1 MNMKRILLP
10 VFLGLAIIVPFISQD
25 RTFLTILILCF
36 FHAYLALCW
45 NLIGGFGGQ
54 ISLGHGIFYGIGA
67 YMTAALFIYNGV
79 SPWIGM
85 LIGAVAATVSAYL
98 IGLCTFNFR
107 ISGIFFVLVTL
118 ALTQICNEVVKQIGF
133 LGLSEGLSLPVSMGW
148 RTFQFRDKNEYYYII
163 LAFLVFIIFL
173 SHMIKKSR
181 LGYNLRAIREDEDT
195 AAASGVDPKRTKNLI
210 FMISAFFTAIGASF
224 YLQFAFFID
233 PDSTF
238 NFQLNIFLVLCAV
251 IGGIGTI
258 TGPVLG
264 AFFYVLLAE
273 TFRFLPIES
282 QNAAAMSKIVF
293 SLIMMCIMIIS
304 PRGIVGT
311 KAYQWVLQK
320 ISQGDRQPD
329 GDAAAY
335 DGKH

>member
-1 MNMKRILLP
+1 MRMNRVVLP
-10 VFLGLAIIVPFISQD
+10 GLLGLAIIAPFFIQD
-25 RTFLTILILCF
+25 RMFLTIMILCF

-54 ISLGHGIFYGIGA
+54 VSLGHGIFYGIGA
-67 YMTAALFIYNGV
+67 YATAALFIYHGV

-85 LIGAVAATVSAYL
+85 FVGAIIATISAYL

-118 ALTQICNEVVKQIGF
+118 ALTQICNEVIKQIGF
-133 LGLSEGLSLPVSMGW
+133 LGMSEGLSLPVSMGW
-148 RTFQFRDKNEYYYII
+148 RNFQFRGKNEYYYII
-163 LAFLVFIIFL
+163 LGLLVFIILL
-173 SHMIKKSR
+173 SYLIKRSR
-181 LGYNLRAIREDEDT
+181 LGYDLRAIREDEDT

-210 FMISAFFTAIGASF
+210 FMVSAFFTAIGASF

-258 TGPVLG
+258 TGPILG
-264 AFFYVLLAE
+264 AFIYVLLAE
-273 TFRFLPIES
+273 MFRFLPIES
-282 QNAAAMSKIVF
+282 QNAAAMSKVIF
-293 SLIMMCIMIIS
+293 SLIMMYIVIFS

-311 KAYQWVLQK
+311 KVFERVFQK
-320 ISQGDRQPD
+320 FS
-329 GDAAAY
+329 
-335 DGKH
+335 